1 MVRKTLIRNCIDFIL
16 CETWNTFYAFH
27 NYSSIWLIFVV
38 FKISLFNTSYLC
50 AFIDRHNLL
59 STIVL
64 YSMDKLL
71 IFLSDVGDA
80 RVGGAD
86 SYSDRLSCRYT
97 VFILSFFTLIVTAR
111 QYFKAPIS
119 CWCPK
124 EFSTSHVAY
133 VDRVRMMLHR
143 CKFYVSSSI
152 KLIYLNQHF
161 VVKTTFELSTSVAT
175 REYEGRLSYSVLFC

>member
-1 MVRKTLIRNCIDFIL
+1 MKVMVRKTLMRNLIDFFL

-27 NYSSIWLIFVV
+27 KHSPILLIFVV
-38 FKISLFNTSYLC
+38 FKISFLFNTSYLC
-50 AFIDRHNLL
+50 AFIDRCNLL
-59 STIVL
+59 STRLL

-111 QYFKAPIS
+111 QYFNAPIS

-124 EFSTSHVAY
+124 EFSSSQFEY
-133 VDRVRMMLHR
+133 VDWVRMMLGLHPG
-143 CKFYVSSSI
+143 
-152 KLIYLNQHF
+152 
-161 VVKTTFELSTSVAT
+161 A
-175 REYEGRLSYSVLFC
+175 